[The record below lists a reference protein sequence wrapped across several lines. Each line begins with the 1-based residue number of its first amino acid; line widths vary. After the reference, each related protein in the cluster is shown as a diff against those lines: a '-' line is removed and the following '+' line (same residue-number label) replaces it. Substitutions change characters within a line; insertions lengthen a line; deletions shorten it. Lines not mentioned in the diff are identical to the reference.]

1 MFVSK
6 PKTCPLSPPMP
17 SMLKPEDSTESTRGS
32 DSIELDSV
40 VSAAFATKYNHA
52 NANAN
57 TNTSNSTAS
66 TTSTSSYSEQRV
78 RFGTLEI
85 HEHVVALGGAC
96 VPRNGAPLTL
106 SWEPQAEYLV
116 SVDDYE
122 ELKPPARKG
131 EQLLRSKNQ
140 RTDL

>member
-1 MFVSK
+1 MFLSNL
-6 PKTCPLSPPMP
+6 KTCPLSLPMP
-17 SMLKPEDSTESTRGS
+17 SILKPEDSTESTRGS
-32 DSIELDSV
+32 SSIELDSV

-52 NANAN
+52 NASSNAN

-66 TTSTSSYSEQRV
+66 TSSFSEQRV

-106 SWEPQAEYLV
+106 SWEPQAKYLV

-131 EQLLRSKNQ
+131 EQLLRSKSQ

>member
-1 MFVSK
+1 MFVSN

-17 SMLKPEDSTESTRGS
+17 SILKPDDSTESTRGS
-32 DSIELDSV
+32 GSMELHSV
-40 VSAAFATKYNHA
+40 MSAAFATKCNHA
-52 NANAN
+52 NANKN

-66 TTSTSSYSEQRV
+66 TSTSSFSEQRV

-96 VPRNGAPLTL
+96 VPRDGAPLTL

-140 RTDL
+140 RTNL